1 MHGPGGTGPMSP
13 DVFSSPVIEG
23 MILEGGTSSD
33 VVIVSDVISVESS
46 EASKVPVRK
55 SRIPNPSGGQL
66 EARQGRNVVGN
77 SRIPSPTPWEAAM
90 KAVGDAQK
98 NVLPEQSFT
107 AYVNPLAEDYE
118 EEECLSSVEEKEN
131 TGNVGKAVSFHMQT
145 PEAVQILHKIS
156 GLRSPLSKK
165 SENFLG
171 CYLRTGPKKLSP
183 EPSKEYDIMVPK
195 LEGSG
200 RLYEKLPKTTMTQV
214 SGTRNVVDVVE
225 NGTKNKNRA
234 RDESSEDENHISD
247 GEERGAQARDEQDG
261 VVTIA
266 SPVAVDGKMKHH
278 QNDVVYNSPEEV
290 PPTLNPGLIHK
301 AVTRN
306 TSPVVFNLGSPS
318 EDGSD
323 NGEQQK
329 SFSFG
334 MGGGGGGLCPAHD
347 GNVTACLVAEAQ
359 EDSTD
364 ESVDQPNPF
373 ASMLGRLRDEPA
385 TLQSPIIG
393 KSHPVTPGDEDAQ
406 DSPKSPS
413 HCTPMNLISVKSL
426 TMTPPLGQGDV
437 QKWMEHRGLDQFAST
452 PTRKDL
458 AKMWDALKHIQD
470 ATAAYQDAMRKN
482 AQLQEDLTELRQAE
496 AEARLDAEREHQIAV
511 DEMAKSNEIS
521 AQMMELSTSVYKV
534 FARCED
540 ERRVLSEELE
550 QARKA
555 LNSAHDSAGNGTQ
568 LKELETLREELEMLR
583 RAEATARAE
592 AENAKRICREYQ
604 ESLEQ
609 VHMSMAS
616 MQLKDMPS
624 LNEESQVKC
633 KVSYFEALAQ
643 HVGQSLEIAPGP
655 ESETPLGRLENAL
668 VCIEDPMTGFRAP
681 QTTPVDIDDTTT
693 PYRLHLEAIN
703 ALRHSI
709 QGTPIIEEADSDS
722 DYEVEEISVSPV
734 EVDGMSRSGLRER
747 VRDRL
752 SRLRTDLQDAR
763 SRLNH
768 VEQGLHYTKETT
780 PDVVKLESESP
791 VSVSRAADSVEQDT
805 GFLHEETNEPSVA
818 LPDEDQEDTF
828 LPKDVRAREEEEVE
842 QEEGEFLIP
851 ASMVTPGSSRSRFA
865 RRLEALNTPG
875 TRQKAAFTPMPSLSA
890 MKTTA
895 HFSPRFSSSASNSSP
910 SVFFEP
916 LSRPRVRR
924 GYMDRKRSESDEKE
938 FRRRAAA
945 LKIHVSPYFKRKKSS
960 LGQERQEIDTIV

>member
-1 MHGPGGTGPMSP
+1 MIMHGPMATGPMSP

-23 MILEGGTSSD
+23 MILEGETSSD

-46 EASKVPVRK
+46 GASRILARK
-55 SRIPNPSGGQL
+55 SRIPTPAGGELAAQ
-66 EARQGRNVVGN
+66 EGRHGRNFGN
-77 SRIPSPTPWEAAM
+77 SLIPSPTPWEAAM

-98 NVLPEQSFT
+98 FVLPDQSFT
-107 AYVNPLAEDYE
+107 AYVNPLAEDHE
-118 EEECLSSVEEKEN
+118 EEESSVVEKEN
-131 TGNVGKAVSFHMQT
+131 TSTGSKAVSFHMQT

-156 GLRSPLSKK
+156 GLRSPLAKK
-165 SENFLG
+165 SENVLG

-195 LEGSG
+195 LASSG
-200 RLYEKLPKTTMTQV
+200 RLYGKLPGTTMTKA
-214 SGTRNVVDVVE
+214 SGTGEVLDVLDGEEEGKKKE
-225 NGTKNKNRA
+225 NKA

-247 GEERGAQARDEQDG
+247 GEERGAQARDERDG
-261 VVTIA
+261 ILTIA
-266 SPVAVDGKMKHH
+266 SPVVGDGKMKHH
-278 QNDVVYNSPEEV
+278 QNDVVFNSPEEV

-301 AVTRN
+301 VMRD

-318 EDGSD
+318 EDD
-323 NGEQQK
+323 CDKGEQQK

-334 MGGGGGGLCPAHD
+334 MGGGLRPAND
-347 GNVTACLVAEAQ
+347 GNVTACLGADAQ

-385 TLQSPIIG
+385 TIQSPVIG
-393 KSHPVTPGDEDAQ
+393 KSNPSTPGDEEPQ

-426 TMTPPLGQGDV
+426 TLTPPLGQGDV
-437 QKWMEHRGLDQFAST
+437 QKWMEHRGLDQVAST

-470 ATAAYQDAMRKN
+470 AMRKN
-482 AQLQEDLTELRQAE
+482 AQLQEDLAELRQAE
-496 AEARLDAEREHQIAV
+496 SEARLDAEREHQIAV
-511 DEMAKSNEIS
+511 EEMEKSKEIS

-540 ERRVLSEELE
+540 ERRALSEKLE

-555 LNSAHDSAGNGTQ
+555 LNSAHDSAGNRMQ
-568 LKELETLREELEMLR
+568 LKELDTLREEVELLR
-583 RAEATARAE
+583 RTEAMARAE
-592 AENAKRICREYQ
+592 AEDAKRICRDYQ
-604 ESLEQ
+604 ERLKQ

-616 MQLKDMPS
+616 MELNDMPTS
-624 LNEESQVKC
+624 NEESQVKC

-643 HVGQSLEIAPGP
+643 HVGQSFEIAPGP
-655 ESETPLGRLENAL
+655 ENETPLGRLENAL
-668 VCIEDPMTGFRAP
+668 VRIEDPMTGFRAP

-693 PYRLHLEAIN
+693 PYRLHLGAIN
-703 ALRHSI
+703 ALRHNI

-722 DYEVEEISVSPV
+722 DYEVEEISISPL
-734 EVDGMSRSGLRER
+734 EVDGMSRSSLRER

-768 VEQGLHYTKETT
+768 VEQGLHYTKQTT
-780 PDVVKLESESP
+780 PDVVKFKSESP

-805 GFLHEETNEPSVA
+805 GFLHEESNVPSVA
-818 LPDEDQEDTF
+818 LPEEDQEETF
-828 LPKDVRAREEEEVE
+828 LPKEVRAHGEEE
-842 QEEGEFLIP
+842 EEGEFLIP
-851 ASMVTPGSSRSRFA
+851 ASMVTPSSSRSRFA
-865 RRLEALNTPG
+865 RRLETFNTPG
-875 TRQKAAFTPMPSLSA
+875 TRQKAVFTPMHSLSA

-895 HFSPRFSSSASNSSP
+895 HFSPRFSSCASNSSP
-910 SVFFEP
+910 TVFFEP

-924 GYMDRKRSESDEKE
+924 GYIDRKRSESDEKE